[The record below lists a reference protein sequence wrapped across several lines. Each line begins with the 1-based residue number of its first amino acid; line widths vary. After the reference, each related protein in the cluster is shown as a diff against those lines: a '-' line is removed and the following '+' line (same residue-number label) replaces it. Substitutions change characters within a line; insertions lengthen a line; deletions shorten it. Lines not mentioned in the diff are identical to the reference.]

1 MEDKRLV
8 SEQDI
13 RDLLIEAVKKAKLEA
28 MQLAIKIHADSY
40 SRGTFRVAMH
50 NAMAALDKRIEKA

>member
-1 MEDKRLV
+1 MEEKRLV

-13 RDLLIEAVKKAKLEA
+13 RELLMEAVKKAKLEA
-28 MQLAIKIHADSY
+28 LQLAIRIHADAY

-50 NAMAALDKRIEKA
+50 NAMAAIDKKIDRA